1 MTRGPPVLQN
11 WATRKERELKTS
23 TRLARSTAGALQRKL
38 PPTHF
43 ALLATLAALVL
54 IAFPLLGAATGAAV
68 QPGDGLLQVQAVL
81 FGLMTFT
88 VAVTLAVLYAFWI
101 PAGSAYNVDAVL
113 EYVKWATDTQRLADQ
128 AKYISYG
135 PARHSSGPLV
145 GEHADLGIDM
155 KPHMPTNA
163 ENSKT
168 TLLFNYEWWADNRA
182 EMDER
187 FQAWLAQ

>member
-1 MTRGPPVLQN
+1 MATFLWSHRRDRDERAPSPPKLGHKKRERVENLDKTR
-11 WATRKERELKTS
+11 AFDR
-23 TRLARSTAGALQRKL
+23 AGALQRKL

-113 EYVKWATDTQRLADQ
+113 GVMIDGLRREIDDRRAAIRDRSPESDDRATRPAPTSADSPTRLR
-128 AKYISYG
+128 G
-135 PARHSSGPLV
+135 P
-145 GEHADLGIDM
+145 
-155 KPHMPTNA
+155 K
-163 ENSKT
+163 
-168 TLLFNYEWWADNRA
+168 
-182 EMDER
+182 
-187 FQAWLAQ
+187 